1 MTPLIREMV
10 AFTGSID
17 DSPLKPEEMMWFD
30 AGRLSPTEAIRV
42 PADLMMNLPF
52 PKTAIATIDTKGV
65 KVVLW
70 LIAGDGSVTV
80 GGSTLHNHY
89 AGIFGESLSPFTY
102 FATPEGMRY
111 ISKGEEV
118 TAEDVKAGF
127 RIVVACLMKIQSESS
142 AYQPTAKANSLTN
155 KRRIA
160 KGKPPLIYD
169 WHTVKLEPNGPA
181 SEPQGGTHATPRRH
195 QCRGHWRTC
204 KSGKRVWVKDC
215 WKGDASK
222 GTVFK
227 DYKAATNEPVAA

>member
-1 MTPLIREMV
+1 VTPLIREMV

-30 AGRLSPTEAIRV
+30 AGRLSPTEDIRV
-42 PADLMMNLPF
+42 PADLVMNLPF
-52 PKTAIATIDTKGV
+52 PRTAIATIDTKGV

-70 LIAGDGSVTV
+70 LISGDGSVTV

-142 AYQPTAKANSLTN
+142 AYQPTVPNTFIN
-155 KRRIA
+155 KKRLK
-160 KGKPPLIYD
+160 KGKLPLFD
-169 WHTVKLEPNGPA
+169 WHTVTIERSSAQRAPA
-181 SEPQGGTHATPRRH
+181 GGTHASPRLHDR
-195 QCRGHWRTC
+195 RGHWR
-204 KSGKRVWVKDC
+204 KHPSGRQVWVKPC
-215 WKGDASK
+215 KVGDARL
-222 GTVFK
+222 GVVFK
-227 DYKAATNEPVAA
+227 DYVVQEVKT

>member
-30 AGRLSPTEAIRV
+30 AGRLSPTEVIRV

-102 FATPEGMRY
+102 FATTEGMRY

-142 AYQPTAKANSLTN
+142 AYQPTVPNTFIN
-155 KRRIA
+155 KKRLK
-160 KGKPPLIYD
+160 KGKLPLFD
-169 WHTVKLEPNGPA
+169 WHTVTIERSSAQRAPA
-181 SEPQGGTHATPRRH
+181 GGTHASPRLHDR
-195 QCRGHWRTC
+195 RGHWR
-204 KSGKRVWVKDC
+204 KHPSGRQVWVKPC
-215 WKGDASK
+215 KVGDARL
-222 GTVFK
+222 GVVFK
-227 DYKAATNEPVAA
+227 DYVVQEVKT

>member
-30 AGRLSPTEAIRV
+30 AGRLSPTEVIRV

-80 GGSTLHNHY
+80 GGLTLHNHY

-142 AYQPTAKANSLTN
+142 AYQPTVPNTFIN
-155 KRRIA
+155 KKRLK
-160 KGKPPLIYD
+160 KGKLPLFD
-169 WHTVKLEPNGPA
+169 WHTVTIERSSAQRAPA
-181 SEPQGGTHATPRRH
+181 GGTHASPRLHDR
-195 QCRGHWRTC
+195 RGHWR
-204 KSGKRVWVKDC
+204 KHPSGRQVWVKPC
-215 WKGDASK
+215 KVGDARL
-222 GTVFK
+222 GVVFK
-227 DYKAATNEPVAA
+227 DYVVQEVKT

>member
-30 AGRLSPTEAIRV
+30 AGRLSPTEVIRV

-102 FATPEGMRY
+102 FATTEGMRY

-142 AYQPTAKANSLTN
+142 AYQPTVPNTFIN
-155 KRRIA
+155 KKRLK
-160 KGKPPLIYD
+160 KGKLPLFD
-169 WHTVKLEPNGPA
+169 WHTVTIERSSAQRAPA
-181 SEPQGGTHATPRRH
+181 GGTHASPRLHDR
-195 QCRGHWRTC
+195 RGHWR
-204 KSGKRVWVKDC
+204 KHPSGRQVWVKPC
-215 WKGDASK
+215 KVGDARL
-222 GTVFK
+222 GVVFK
-227 DYKAATNEPVAA
+227 DYVVQEVKP

>member
-52 PKTAIATIDTKGV
+52 PRTAIATIDTKGV

-70 LIAGDGSVTV
+70 LISGDGSVTV

-102 FATPEGMRY
+102 FATPEGIRY
-111 ISKGEEV
+111 YKGDSQIEEV
-118 TAEDVKAGF
+118 DVKQMF
-127 RIVVACLMKIQSESS
+127 RMVCACLLKLHDCTE
-142 AYQPTAKANSLTN
+142 AHQPTAKANSLTN

>member
-30 AGRLSPTEAIRV
+30 AGRLSPTEDIRV
-42 PADLMMNLPF
+42 PADLVMNLPF

-142 AYQPTAKANSLTN
+142 AYQPTVPNTFIN
-155 KRRIA
+155 KKRIK
-160 KGKPPLIYD
+160 KGKLPLFD
-169 WHTVKLEPNGPA
+169 WHTVTIERSSAQRAPA
-181 SEPQGGTHATPRRH
+181 GGTHASPRLHDR
-195 QCRGHWRTC
+195 RGHWR
-204 KSGKRVWVKDC
+204 KHPSGRQVWVKPC
-215 WKGDASK
+215 KVGDARL
-222 GTVFK
+222 GVVFK
-227 DYKAATNEPVAA
+227 DYVVQEVKT

>member
-10 AFTGSID
+10 ALAGIID
-17 DSPLKPEEMMWFD
+17 DSPLRPEEMMWFD

-80 GGSTLHNHY
+80 GGATLHNHY

-142 AYQPTAKANSLTN
+142 AYQPTVPNTFIN
-155 KRRIA
+155 KKRLK
-160 KGKPPLIYD
+160 KGKLPLFD
-169 WHTVKLEPNGPA
+169 WHTVTIERSSAQRAPA
-181 SEPQGGTHATPRRH
+181 GGTHASPRLHDR
-195 QCRGHWRTC
+195 RGHWRKHPT
-204 KSGKRVWVKDC
+204 GKRVWVKPC
-215 WKGDASK
+215 KVGDARL
-222 GTVFK
+222 GIVFK
-227 DYKAATNEPVAA
+227 DYLVQEAKP